1 MSCLTIAQIVVV
13 MLLWAACFPAL
24 AIGIELAPH
33 VTFATLRAGFA
44 GLTLTAIAIT
54 LGQKLPVEAKLWIRL
69 TIVGVGATTLGFL
82 GMFHAAEFVSPGLAT
97 VIANA
102 QPLLAAG
109 LGAFV
114 LNESLTAQSRAGLL
128 VGFLGILVISSPQL
142 VAGEQQNYILGIA
155 YILLAAIG
163 ISVSNVMIKTL
174 SGKLDALMAMGL
186 QMLIGSIP
194 LALVGALTED
204 PTDVTWS
211 YDFLGILVFVSLPGT
226 ALAYWL
232 WFSALEKTQLSHAN
246 AFSFLVP
253 IFGLSM
259 GWFLFD
265 ETLNAYQAWGI
276 ALTIMGVGLVLYS
289 QDPTQTA

>member
-1 MSCLTIAQIVVV
+1 MSRLTIAQIVVV

-33 VTFATLRAGFA
+33 LTFATLRAGLA

-54 LGQKLPVEAKLWIRL
+54 LGKKLPVEAKLWIRL
-69 TIVGVGATTLGFL
+69 TVVGFGATTLGFL

-114 LNESLTAQSRAGLL
+114 LNESLTTQSKAGLL

-142 VAGEQQNYILGIA
+142 VAGGQENYILGIA

-163 ISVSNVMIKTL
+163 ISVSNVLIKTL

-194 LALVGALTED
+194 LALVAALTEN
-204 PTDVTWS
+204 PAEITWS
-211 YDFLGILVFVSLPGT
+211 YDFLGILVFISLPGT

-253 IFGLSM
+253 IFGLTM
-259 GWFLFD
+259 GWFFFD
-265 ETLNAYQAWGI
+265 ETLNSCQAWGI

-289 QDPTQTA
+289 QDSTQTA